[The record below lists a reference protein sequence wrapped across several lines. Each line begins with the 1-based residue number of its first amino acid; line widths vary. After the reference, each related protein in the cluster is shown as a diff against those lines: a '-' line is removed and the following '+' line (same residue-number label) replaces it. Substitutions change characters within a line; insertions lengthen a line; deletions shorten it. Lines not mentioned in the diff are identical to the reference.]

1 MSALDFAGST
11 KLGTGF
17 RHLKR
22 YKDLIAVFIKFGFV
36 ELLQHF
42 DKDHRLA
49 LGLLEG
55 RDYEDNALRDMA
67 GPVRFRLMLQEMGT
81 TWIKF
86 GQILST
92 RPDLLPQ
99 EYIQELG
106 ELQSH
111 VQLLEQ
117 EQVRSIIQAE
127 LGKNPEEL
135 FQHFSKEPLG
145 AASIAQVHRARLK
158 DGTEVVIKVR
168 RPDIEKPIRADLE
181 IAANFAQI
189 LEERSDSW
197 AVHHPVDL
205 VAQFREIL
213 EAELDFRVEAAHV
226 EKLAYYFRERP
237 EVLVPKIHRDFSSEK
252 VLTMDF
258 VDGVPVSQLES
269 LKDTGVDTAAI
280 GKLNAEL
287 LFEQIFKFGYF
298 HADPHPGNILV
309 RPGPRVCY
317 LDFGMMGR
325 MDRDTRLGMADLL
338 HAVIR
343 RDECR
348 AVDALLSL
356 TTWSKMPDRKKL
368 ESDVSEFIERH
379 FYKPILYLSLGDV
392 LRQLLDRTIKHRM
405 ALPQSIFI
413 MIKSLSTVEGW
424 VKKLNPELDVISL
437 ARPFVRDA
445 RMERL
450 DPQKLREDF
459 LEMGLGVADLVRS
472 IPRDLPLIIDKI
484 KEGEVKMVMEH
495 KGLEDFKQLIDET
508 SRRLSAALLVASII
522 VGSSLIIHAKV
533 PPVFHEVSILGV
545 LGYLIALVEGAAIIW
560 VRLKTMQKRPKKE
573 DQ

>member
-22 YKDLIAVFIKFGFV
+22 YKDLISVFIKFGFV
-36 ELLQHF
+36 ELLEHL

-55 RDYEDNALRDMA
+55 RDYEDHALRDMD

-99 EYIQELG
+99 EYIDELG
-106 ELQSH
+106 QLQSH
-111 VQLLEQ
+111 VQFLEL
-117 EQVRSIIQAE
+117 EEVRSIIHAE
-127 LGKNPEEL
+127 LGKDPEEV
-135 FQHFSKEPLG
+135 FAHFSKEPLA

-168 RPDIEKPIRADLE
+168 RPDIDKPIRADLE
-181 IAANFAQI
+181 IAAHFAAI

-197 AVHHPVDL
+197 RVHHPVDL
-205 VAQFREIL
+205 IAQFKEIL

-226 EKLAYYFRERP
+226 EKLAYHFKERP
-237 EVLVPKIHRDFSSEK
+237 EVLVPRIHREISTEK
-252 VLTMDF
+252 VLVMDF
-258 VDGVPVSQLES
+258 IDGIPVSQLEQ

-379 FYKPILYLSLGDV
+379 FYQPILYLSLGEV
-392 LRQLLDRTIKHRM
+392 LRQLLDRTIKHRLT
-405 ALPQSIFI
+405 LPQSIFI

-424 VKKLNPELDVISL
+424 VKKLNPELDVIYL
-437 ARPFVRDA
+437 AKPFVRDA

-450 DPQKLREDF
+450 DPQKWRED
-459 LEMGLGVADLVRS
+459 LIEMGLGMADLVRS
-472 IPRDLPLIIDKI
+472 IPREAPLLMDKI
-484 KEGEVKMVMEH
+484 KQGEVKLIMEH
-495 KGLEDFKQLIDET
+495 KGLDDFKHLIDET
-508 SRRLSAALLVASII
+508 SRRLSAALIVAAII

-533 PPVFHEVSILGV
+533 PPMYHDVSVLGL
-545 LGYLIALVEGAAIIW
+545 LGYLVALVEGVVII
-560 VRLKTMQKRPKKE
+560 VARLKTISKK
-573 DQ
+573 DRK